1 MGMTTDDPEARES
14 VLFERARGGD
24 HGAYGELVEVHRA
37 ELHAHCY
44 RILASVHDAE
54 DALQDA
60 LLRAWRGL
68 PGFEGRSSIRS
79 WLYKIATN
87 AAIDVARGRSRRSL
101 PVDYGPAAVPG
112 AQPSAPLTES
122 VWLEPYPDHEPA
134 ADVELS
140 PEVRYE
146 RRESLELAF
155 VAALQL
161 LPPRQRAVLI
171 LRDVLGFSAQ
181 EVADQLDTSVPA
193 VTSALQRARAS
204 TESRVPV
211 RSQQVTLRTLGPDR
225 IRDLAS
231 RYGDAIERGDTDM
244 LVSMLTEDAVWAM
257 PPIPSYY
264 RGRAAITGFLVGD
277 VFPEHWRHQATR
289 ANGQL
294 AVGCYLFDEDK
305 RRFVAAVLDVL
316 TLDGDR
322 IAEVDGFLTAGQIG
336 DPGGRFIGSEVFPR
350 FGLPAELPEP
360 TP

>member
-1 MGMTTDDPEARES
+1 MTTDGPEAD
-14 VLFERARGGD
+14 VGALFELARGGD
-24 HGAYGELVEVHRA
+24 HDAYGELVEVYRA

-54 DALQDA
+54 DALQEA

-68 PGFEGRSSIRS
+68 AGFEGRSSVRT

-87 AAIDVARGRSRRSL
+87 ASIDVARGRSKRSL
-101 PVDYGPAAVPG
+101 PADDPIAAGG
-112 AQPSAPLTES
+112 AHPTAPLTES
-122 VWLEPYPDHEPA
+122 IWLEPYPDHDPD
-134 ADVELS
+134 ADVEFS
-140 PEVRYE
+140 PEARYE

-155 VAALQL
+155 VAALQH

-193 VTSALQRARAS
+193 VTSALQRARAT
-204 TESRVPV
+204 TESRLPG
-211 RSQQVTLRTLGPDR
+211 RSQQDTLRTLGDDR

-231 RYGDAIERGDTDM
+231 RYSDAIERGDAEM

-257 PPIPSYY
+257 PPVPSYY
-264 RGRAAITGFLVGD
+264 RGRAAITEFLVGS
-277 VFPEHWRHQATR
+277 VFPQRWRHRATR

-294 AVGCYLFDEDK
+294 AVGCYLFDADE

-316 TLDGDR
+316 TLDDDR
-322 IAEVDGFLTAGQIG
+322 IAQVDGFLTAGVVG
-336 DPGGRFIGSEVFPR
+336 DPNGSFVGSEVFPR
-350 FGLPAELPEP
+350 FGLPAELPEGP
-360 TP
+360 Q